1 VSAATGNFGRDEK
14 SCAAIVAA
22 RREHRKGDAAALGT
36 AHQRAALAAE
46 FKAMV
51 EDLRCDRWDQAQRL
65 ALPSPKLSASTRLQ
79 QPGLSGTYCNRV
91 R

>member
-1 VSAATGNFGRDEK
+1 MKSPVPRSSPLAVST
-14 SCAAIVAA
+14 
-22 RREHRKGDAAALGT
+22 RKGDAAALAT